1 MKLGIIGKPGSGKT
15 TVFEALTGTGAE
27 SGKKDEPRI
36 STSDVPDRRVD
47 YLSGIYNPKKTVYAR
62 VEYLLPGKQDMLKD
76 VRDCDALIHVVRN
89 FGVYGLKEPNPSEDF
104 DGLDQELAFSDLVV
118 AEKRLERL
126 QAESKKGK
134 KADPEEPSLLA
145 ECVKHL
151 NDGVPLRKFPE
162 IASAPVLRGY
172 AFLSGKP
179 VLALFNNEDEH
190 DEIPSADPLAEREEC
205 MVIRAKLE
213 QELGQMSEEEAKEF
227 IADFGVSSPATDRVI
242 ARSYQLM
249 GLISFFTVGEDEVR
263 AWTIKKD
270 TTALDAAG
278 VIHTD
283 LKKGFIRAEVLSYD
297 DFVAAGSFVEAKK
310 RGQVRLEG
318 KTYVVQDGDIITV
331 RFNV

>member
-36 STSDVPDRRVD
+36 STSDVPDQRVG
-47 YLSGIYNPKKTVYAR
+47 YLSGVYNPKKTTYAR

-89 FGVYGLKEPNPSEDF
+89 FAVYGLKEPNPSEDF
-104 DGLDQELAFSDLVV
+104 EGLDQELVFSDLVV

-134 KADPEEPSLLA
+134 KANPEELALLTD
-145 ECVKHL
+145 CVKHL
-151 NDGVPLRKFPE
+151 NDGSPLRKFPE
-162 IASAPVLRGY
+162 IASAPLLRGY

-179 VLALFNNEDEH
+179 VLVLFNNEDEH
-190 DEIPSADPLAEREEC
+190 DEISSGEPLAEREEC

-227 IADFGVSSPATDRVI
+227 IADFGVSHPATDRVI
-242 ARSYQLM
+242 ARSYRLM

-263 AWTIKKD
+263 AWTIRKD

-278 VIHTD
+278 AIHTD
-283 LKKGFIRAEVLSYD
+283 LKKGFIRAEVLPYD
-297 DFVAAGSFVEAKK
+297 DFVAAGSFAEAKK

-318 KTYVVQDGDIITV
+318 KTYVVEDGDIITV